1 MPTIDRIK
9 PMKDLISAA
18 ILALIC
24 IGFWAAVPIFAIIAG
39 TGMAILFLKYIIQ
52 ASKEYDEQEDQ

>member
-1 MPTIDRIK
+1 
-9 PMKDLISAA
+9 MKDLISAA

-24 IGFWAAVPIFAIIAG
+24 IGFWAAIPIFAIIAG

-52 ASKEYDEQEDQ
+52 ASKEYDGQED